1 MDSEVDTFEQ
11 VDSFMKQQQKK
22 IDSWLPFDNM
32 LIPTGIMEQQEQK
45 KVNMLRMIFKML
57 LINTRDVL
65 NGLIVL
71 EATNNMTS
79 SMILHKTLIENTI
92 NIAYARK
99 FYKTKD
105 YHSFCNLIKGNKALF
120 GNKTVNQ
127 KANISFVK
135 SEGEKHTHIY
145 LDYQETCKVAH
156 PNFLQLINL
165 LKNYDPE
172 FSEEK
177 LLTFDLNDKI
187 FGEYEIKVIPISKTK
202 IVNTIDDVMNEIAK
216 EIVLKYNQ
224 DMFKVTSKLGEI
236 SLTPIQ
242 EKFDKLK
249 DI

>member
-1 MDSEVDTFEQ
+1 MDIEVDTFEQ

-135 SEGEKHTHIY
+135 SEG
-145 LDYQETCKVAH
+145 
-156 PNFLQLINL
+156 
-165 LKNYDPE
+165 
-172 FSEEK
+172 
-177 LLTFDLNDKI
+177 
-187 FGEYEIKVIPISKTK
+187 
-202 IVNTIDDVMNEIAK
+202 
-216 EIVLKYNQ
+216 
-224 DMFKVTSKLGEI
+224 
-236 SLTPIQ
+236 
-242 EKFDKLK
+242 
-249 DI
+249 

>member
-1 MDSEVDTFEQ
+1 MDIEVDTFEQ

-32 LIPTGIMEQQEQK
+32 PIPTGIMKQQEQK
-45 KVNMLRMIFKML
+45 KVNTLRMILKML

-105 YHSFCNLIKGNKALF
+105 YHSFCNLIKGNKKLF
-120 GNKTVNQ
+120 GNETVNQ

-224 DMFKVTSKLGEI
+224 DMFKVTSQLGEI

-242 EKFDKLK
+242 EKLDKLK

>member
-1 MDSEVDTFEQ
+1 MTLRF
-11 VDSFMKQQQKK
+11 K
-22 IDSWLPFDNM
+22 DN
-32 LIPTGIMEQQEQK
+32 
-45 KVNMLRMIFKML
+45 
-57 LINTRDVL
+57 
-65 NGLIVL
+65 
-71 EATNNMTS
+71 
-79 SMILHKTLIENTI
+79 
-92 NIAYARK
+92 
-99 FYKTKD
+99 
-105 YHSFCNLIKGNKALF
+105 IK
-120 GNKTVNQ
+120 
-127 KANISFVK
+127 
-135 SEGEKHTHIY
+135 
-145 LDYQETCKVAH
+145 TCKVAH

-242 EKFDKLK
+242 EK
-249 DI
+249 

>member
-1 MDSEVDTFEQ
+1 M
-11 VDSFMKQQQKK
+11 
-22 IDSWLPFDNM
+22 
-32 LIPTGIMEQQEQK
+32 
-45 KVNMLRMIFKML
+45 
-57 LINTRDVL
+57 
-65 NGLIVL
+65 
-71 EATNNMTS
+71 
-79 SMILHKTLIENTI
+79 IENTI

-105 YHSFCNLIKGNKALF
+105 YHSFCNLIKGNKGLF